1 MAKIKS
7 LEELLV
13 HELQD
18 LHSAET
24 QLVEALPL
32 MAEAVQDAKVKKAFN
47 DHLKQTKGQVTRLN
61 KALKLM
67 GEEPGEEKCKGMDGL
82 IREGKA
88 LMKNASDPDTLDA
101 GLIGSAQKIEHYEI
115 SGYGT
120 ARTFAQQ
127 LGQNEVAAL
136 LQATLEE
143 ESMAN
148 ELLTELAMA
157 GVNAQAVA

>member
-32 MAEAVQDAKVKKAFN
+32 MAEAVQNPRVKRAFN

-88 LMKNASDPDTLDA
+88 AIKNTSDPDTLDA
-101 GLIGSAQKIEHYEI
+101 ALIGAAQKVEHYEI

-127 LGQNEVAAL
+127 LGQNEVAEL
-136 LQATLEE
+136 LSATLEE
-143 ESMAN
+143 ESAAN
-148 ELLTELAMA
+148 ELLTDIAMA
-157 GVNAQAVA
+157 GVNVQAVA

>member
-32 MAEAVQDAKVKKAFN
+32 MIEATQSSRVKKAFE

-67 GEEPGEEKCKGMDGL
+67 GEEPGEEKCRGMDGL
-82 IREGKA
+82 IREAKEAKGD
-88 LMKNASDPDTLDA
+88 DPDTLDA
-101 GLIGSAQKIEHYEI
+101 ALIGAAQKVEHYEI

-127 LGQNEVAAL
+127 LGKSNVAEL

-143 ESMAN
+143 ESAAN
-148 ELLTELAMA
+148 ELLTEIAMES
-157 GVNAQAVA
+157 VNARAIA

>member
-32 MAEAVQDAKVKKAFN
+32 MAEAVQNPRVKRAFT
-47 DHLKQTKGQVTRLN
+47 DHLKETKGQVTRLN

-67 GEEPGEEKCKGMDGL
+67 GEGPGEEKCKGMDGL

-88 LMKNASDPDTLDA
+88 AIKNTSDPDTLDA
-101 GLIGSAQKIEHYEI
+101 ALIGAAQKVEHYEI

-127 LGQNEVAAL
+127 LGLDQVAEL
-136 LQATLEE
+136 LTATLAE
-143 ESMAN
+143 ESAAN
-148 ELLTELAMA
+148 ELLTDIAMA
-157 GVNAQAVA
+157 GVNAQAMA

>member
-32 MAEAVQDAKVKKAFN
+32 MAEAVQNPRVKRAFN

-88 LMKNASDPDTLDA
+88 AIKNTSDPDTLDA
-101 GLIGSAQKIEHYEI
+101 ALIGAAQKVEHYEI

-127 LGQNEVAAL
+127 LGQNEVAEL
-136 LQATLEE
+136 LSATLEE
-143 ESMAN
+143 ESAAN
-148 ELLTELAMA
+148 ELLTDIAMA
-157 GVNAQAVA
+157 GVNIQAVA

>member
-32 MAEAVQDAKVKKAFN
+32 MAEAVQNPRVKRAFN

-88 LMKNASDPDTLDA
+88 AIKNTSDPDTLDA
-101 GLIGSAQKIEHYEI
+101 ALIGAAQKVEHYEI

-127 LGQNEVAAL
+127 LGQNEVAEL
-136 LQATLEE
+136 LSATLEE
-143 ESMAN
+143 ESAAN
-148 ELLTELAMA
+148 ELLTDIAMA
-157 GVNAQAVA
+157 GVNVQAIA

>member
-32 MAEAVQDAKVKKAFN
+32 MIEATQSSRVKKAFE
-47 DHLKQTKGQVTRLN
+47 DHLKQTKCQVTRLN

-67 GEEPGEEKCKGMDGL
+67 GEEPGEEKCRGMDGL
-82 IREGKA
+82 IREAKA
-88 LMKNASDPDTLDA
+88 AMRDVSDPDTLDA
-101 GLIGSAQKIEHYEI
+101 ALIGAAQKVEHYEI

-127 LGQNEVAAL
+127 LGKSNVAEL

-143 ESMAN
+143 ESAAN
-148 ELLTELAMA
+148 ELLTEIAMES
-157 GVNAQAVA
+157 VNARAIA

>member
-32 MAEAVQDAKVKKAFN
+32 MAEAVQNPRVKRAFN

-88 LMKNASDPDTLDA
+88 AIKNTADPDTLDA
-101 GLIGSAQKIEHYEI
+101 ALIGAAQKVEHYEI

-127 LGQNEVAAL
+127 LGQNEVAEL
-136 LQATLEE
+136 LSATLEE
-143 ESMAN
+143 ESAAN
-148 ELLTELAMA
+148 ELLTDIAMA
-157 GVNAQAVA
+157 GVNVQAIA

>member
-32 MAEAVQDAKVKKAFN
+32 MAEAVQNPRVKRAFT
-47 DHLKQTKGQVTRLN
+47 DHLKETKGQVTRLN

-67 GEEPGEEKCKGMDGL
+67 GEGPGEEKCKGMDGL

-88 LMKNASDPDTLDA
+88 AIKNTSDPDTLDA
-101 GLIGSAQKIEHYEI
+101 ALIGAAQKVEHYEI

-127 LGQNEVAAL
+127 LGLDQVAEL
-136 LQATLEE
+136 LTATLEE
-143 ESMAN
+143 ESAAN
-148 ELLTELAMA
+148 ELLTDIAMA
-157 GVNAQAVA
+157 GVNAQAMA

>member
-32 MAEAVQDAKVKKAFN
+32 MAEAVQNPRVKRAFN

-88 LMKNASDPDTLDA
+88 AIKNTSDPDTLDA
-101 GLIGSAQKIEHYEI
+101 ALIGAAQKVEHYEI

-127 LGQNEVAAL
+127 LGQNEVAEL
-136 LQATLEE
+136 LSATLEE
-143 ESMAN
+143 ESAAN
-148 ELLTELAMA
+148 ELLTDIAMA
-157 GVNAQAVA
+157 GVNVQAID